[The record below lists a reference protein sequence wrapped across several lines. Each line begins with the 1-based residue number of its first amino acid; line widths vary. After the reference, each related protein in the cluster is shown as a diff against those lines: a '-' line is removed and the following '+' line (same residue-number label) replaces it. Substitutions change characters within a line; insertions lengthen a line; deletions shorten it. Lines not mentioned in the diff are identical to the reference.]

1 MNNLLPSVLLFL
13 IISVIFCDGSDDTWS
28 DDYNY
33 CDGFDDDVDSLPCLD
48 PSPDVIKQCVNDDS
62 CGANNASFVGFYK
75 YVVDDDDDDDDDDD
89 NSSNTTIGVQ
99 YAICATNNTGYT
111 MNSGTITHVEANSI
125 CKINEVTMALPEDSS
140 EKCSDLLSTEV
151 QNERGEYVK
160 FSSSSDCL
168 DRCNNVIFQDWNDK
182 AYSNELDDDADFG
195 ESEAI
200 KSAATGIDGEEV
212 CLCNWGNSTPIVGC
226 VTRHTPASD
235 ANSMFITSSFAA
247 GLAVIVASAT
257 AIEMAFV

>member
-13 IISVIFCDGSDDTWS
+13 IISVIFCDGSDDDTWS

-33 CDGFDDDVDSLPCLD
+33 CDGPDDVDPRCLD
-48 PSPDVIKQCVNDDS
+48 ASPKFIKQCVNDDS
-62 CGANNASFVGFYK
+62 CGANNASFIGFRH
-75 YVVDDDDDDDDDDD
+75 YVVDEDDED
-89 NSSNTTIGVQ
+89 NSSNTTTGVQ
-99 YAICATNNTGYT
+99 YAICATNSTGFIF
-111 MNSGTITHVEANSI
+111 NSRTIMAVEANSI

-140 EKCSDLLSTEV
+140 EKCSDLLSTDSFGLE
-151 QNERGEYVK
+151 
-160 FSSSSDCL
+160 FCL

-200 KSAATGIDGEEV
+200 KSATTGIGGEEV
-212 CLCNWGNSTPIVGC
+212 CLCDWGDSTIVGC

-235 ANSMFITSSFAA
+235 ANSIFITSSFAA
-247 GLAVIVASAT
+247 CVAVIVASAT